1 MKDITERKQIVDALA
16 KSEALLREAQGV
28 AHIGHWELDISI
40 MTPAWSE
47 EIFHIFGLDPEEGEP
62 SFEAH
67 QKVTHPDDWGIL
79 NNAVTTSIAEGIP
92 FDIEF
97 RILLPDK
104 TIRWMHAIGY
114 PRKDSEGR
122 IISVFGTAQDI
133 TDRKLMEDVLRE
145 SEEKYRLLVEN
156 ANEALYVLQ
165 DGIFRYANR
174 VCSEMLGVPV
184 AELIGLSM
192 LEFLN
197 PDDREKAIS
206 KHLRILRGELAADR
220 TNFRVLTRHGEERW
234 ADVNSVV
241 IAWDGKTA
249 TLNFAT
255 DITDRKQAE
264 DALRES
270 EERHRSILHTAMDG
284 IWLTDTQGRL
294 LDVNEAYC
302 QMSGYSTQEL
312 LAMRITDLNA
322 GKTSDEGYANIQK
335 VMALGEYRFETRHR
349 RKDGSIY
356 DVEISAQY
364 RPDDGRQFVAF
375 LRDITE
381 RKRVEEALRQSE
393 ENFRRSLDD
402 SPLGVRIVTVEG
414 ETIYANRV
422 ILDIYGYDSIEELN
436 TTPVKKRYSPE
447 SYAEFQGR
455 REKRKQGDYGL
466 SEYEV
471 SIIRKNGDVRQLR
484 VFPKSTT

>member
-1 MKDITERKQIVDALA
+1 
-16 KSEALLREAQGV
+16 
-28 AHIGHWELDISI
+28 
-40 MTPAWSE
+40 
-47 EIFHIFGLDPEEGEP
+47 
-62 SFEAH
+62 
-67 QKVTHPDDWGIL
+67 
-79 NNAVTTSIAEGIP
+79 
-92 FDIEF
+92 
-97 RILLPDK
+97 
-104 TIRWMHAIGY
+104 
-114 PRKDSEGR
+114 
-122 IISVFGTAQDI
+122 
-133 TDRKLMEDVLRE
+133 
-145 SEEKYRLLVEN
+145 
-156 ANEALYVLQ
+156 
-165 DGIFRYANR
+165 
-174 VCSEMLGVPV
+174 
-184 AELIGLSM
+184 
-192 LEFLN
+192 
-197 PDDREKAIS
+197 
-206 KHLRILRGELAADR
+206 
-220 TNFRVLTRHGEERW
+220 
-234 ADVNSVV
+234 
-241 IAWDGKTA
+241 
-249 TLNFAT
+249 
-255 DITDRKQAE
+255 
-264 DALRES
+264 
-270 EERHRSILHTAMDG
+270 MDG

-322 GKTSDEGYANIQK
+322 VKTSDEVYANIQK